1 MNKINHYPL
10 DNNLISC
17 GCYPIDI
24 KFLLILFLI
33 QLSLGSSLLEI
44 WGQING
50 KLMLPEAY

>member
-1 MNKINHYPL
+1 M
-10 DNNLISC
+10 
-17 GCYPIDI
+17 DI